1 MNYRHA
7 FHAGNFGDVLKHVVL
22 LELLAALH
30 RKPSPLHLI
39 DSHAGLGRYDLASD
53 EAQRGGEFR
62 FGVQAVLA
70 DPAAARILPRYVAA
84 LRALNPGLRDD
95 GGGLQAYPGSP
106 WLLARSLRGP
116 EDRLTLCELHPQ
128 DAETLKHNLA
138 IDFGRDP
145 RIALHH
151 RDGFEALKAL
161 TPPVPRRG
169 LALIDPAFE
178 AKDEFAR
185 LGRAAQA
192 AHKRWATGM
201 LAIWY
206 PVKDQKTIDGW
217 KAELAGGLG
226 GETIAVEL
234 TIRPAREAKQMNG
247 CGLVI
252 VNPPWQIAETLRP
265 MLDFLTGRL
274 AREAGAA
281 ARIETLVR
289 GD

>member
-70 DPAAARILPRYVAA
+70 DPAAAAILPRYAAA
-84 LRALNPGLRDD
+84 LRAMNPGLAAD
-95 GGGLQAYPGSP
+95 GSGLQYYPGSP
-106 WLLARSLRGP
+106 WLLAQSLRGP

-128 DAETLKHNLA
+128 DAITLKRNLNA
-138 IDFGRDP
+138 GFHRDP
-145 RIALHH
+145 RIAVHE

-178 AKDEFAR
+178 AKDEFAV
-185 LGRAAQA
+185 LAKAVLA
-192 AHKRWATGM
+192 AHRRWQTGL

-206 PVKDQKTIDGW
+206 PIKEQKAADAW
-217 KAELAGGLG
+217 KADLAAGLAA
-226 GETIAVEL
+226 ETLAVEL
-234 TIRPAREAKQMNG
+234 TVRPAREARQMNG
-247 CGLVI
+247 SGLVL
-252 VNPPWQIAETLRP
+252 VNPPWQVADTLRP
-265 MLDFLTGRL
+265 MLDFLKTRL
-274 AREAGAA
+274 AREAGATT
-281 ARIETLVR
+281 RIETLVR
-289 GD
+289 GS